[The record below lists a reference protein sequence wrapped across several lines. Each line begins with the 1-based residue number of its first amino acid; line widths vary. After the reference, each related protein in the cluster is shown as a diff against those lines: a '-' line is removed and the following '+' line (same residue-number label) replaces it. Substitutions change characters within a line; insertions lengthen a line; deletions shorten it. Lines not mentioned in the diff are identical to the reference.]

1 MKRLFKCFALLFLCF
16 YTSIAQ
22 EGLKKHTVSSGETLF
37 SIAKKYNVTPYDL
50 QKVNPNVI
58 NGIKVDEVLLIPESK
73 IKTPVL
79 ESAAD
84 SIKASVRS
92 SSISHTV
99 KKGETKFSL
108 SKRFDLTISELESQN
123 PQIIHGLN
131 IGDVLEIYP
140 GNSYTAT
147 KESIA
152 SSKPS
157 STPSAKSQSN
167 IASPNGKRHV
177 VVSGETL
184 WRIAS
189 ANGLTVDQLVNA
201 NSRVLS
207 RGLIAGQ
214 ILWIPSSQQLNV
226 SGNSVTYVVKNGDTK
241 FGLSRR
247 FNTTIR
253 ELERNNPHI
262 KNLLEIGHVITMPYT
277 EGTTSTND
285 NLAQSEIQTKT
296 QTTASIKKET
306 PVEPVETDPNIKET
320 IGITEEPPKI
330 KETVTTV
337 PDDVV
342 VAKED
347 QKEVEVSPT
356 NTEIVVTTKEQ
367 PKEIETVSTVPEK
380 TVTPETQP
388 IESVDEP
395 IEDIRETT
403 TVSKEKTET
412 PVETPIAS
420 TSETQYVPYE
430 IQPKETLYGLAQK
443 AGMSIDDFLIL
454 NPRLKES
461 VQAGTFIKMPNS
473 FKPTQASSQNAK
485 APGPIT
491 DYSIPVDLKATANT
505 SQFKKLLFFLPFSQT
520 EYQNYEANSSNFSD
534 ISDDFK
540 RVNLEFYKGANIAI
554 DSIKKMYLSLDVDV
568 IELQSTVRSSKIL
581 PLLEKSGVNDYDAI
595 ILPYYDNVEEEI
607 AAFTADNNI
616 PVITAST
623 MDFQSGNDNLF
634 SAVPSIN
641 LQRQKVLDYIM
652 SKDAHIIVLNDA
664 SRSESRAF
672 ISKYAPQADFIN
684 IKKNGSFSEGE
695 LIGKFKKDQLN
706 YVIIDSERN
715 SVFLNTTNIL
725 LSELTN
731 YNLQLAVLES
741 ELIPDDGAVSEKRF
755 RILNMVFPSL
765 IPAKSTVSSKEF
777 LSAYQKKYNLLPS
790 ANIMLGFDITFDSLL
805 RLIQQ
810 QGFNSSAK
818 KDITEYTQLK
828 FDYEKNNLGGFR
840 NEGIYILQYDSASN
854 IREAN

>member
-16 YTSIAQ
+16 HTSIAQ

-140 GNSYTAT
+140 GISYTTPT
-147 KESIA
+147 KSMT
-152 SSKPS
+152 SPKPS
-157 STPSAKSQSN
+157 DTAPAKSQSN

-189 ANGLTVDQLVNA
+189 ANGLTIDQLVNA

-226 SGNSVTYVVKNGDTK
+226 SGDSVTYVVKNGDTK

-247 FNTTIR
+247 FNTTIS

-277 EGTTSTND
+277 EGTSRTND
-285 NLAQSEIQTKT
+285 NLTQTEIQSKT
-296 QTTASIKKET
+296 QTTTSKKKET
-306 PVEPVETDPNIKET
+306 PVEPIETDPNIKET
-320 IGITEEPPKI
+320 TEIAEEQPKI
-330 KETVTTV
+330 KETVPTV
-337 PDDVV
+337 PDVNL
-342 VAKED
+342 AKEEV
-347 QKEVEVSPT
+347 KKVEVVPT
-356 NTEIVVTTKEQ
+356 NTEIVTTTKEQ
-367 PKEIETVSTVPEK
+367 PKAIETVPSTPEK
-380 TVTPETQP
+380 TFTPEKQP
-388 IESVDEP
+388 VERMEQNTEAV
-395 IEDIRETT
+395 RVTT
-403 TVSKEKTET
+403 TVPKEKTET
-412 PVETPIAS
+412 PMETPIAS
-420 TSETQYVPYE
+420 TTKTEYVPYE
-430 IQPKETLYGLAQK
+430 IQPKETLFSLAQK

-461 VQAGTFIKMPNS
+461 VQAGTFIKMPNAVS
-473 FKPTQASSQNAK
+473 PPHAPSQTVNT
-485 APGPIT
+485 PGLIR
-491 DYSIPVDLKATANT
+491 DYSVPVDLKATANT

-540 RVNLEFYKGANIAI
+540 RAHLEFYKGANIAI
-554 DSIKKMYLSLDVDV
+554 DSIRKMYLSLDVDV
-568 IELQSTVRSSKIL
+568 LELQSNVRSSKIM
-581 PLLEKSGVNDYDAI
+581 PLLEKSEVNNYDAI
-595 ILPYYDNVEEEI
+595 ILPYYDTVEEEI

-652 SKDAHIIVLNDA
+652 SKNAHIIVLNDA
-664 SRSESRAF
+664 NRSESRAF
-672 ISKYAPQADFIN
+672 ISKYVPHADFIN

-731 YNLQLAVLES
+731 YNIQLAVLES

-810 QGFNSSAK
+810 QGFKSSAV